1 MALQRC
7 ELRVLQLIEVLGLS
21 PRDIALLPYLASLHR
36 LTLIA
41 AREDAWLGLA
51 PLRPLARVQELRH
64 LDWVV
69 SDKALSGRHS
79 KAPELQALAHYPKL
93 HVLTVHTLLG
103 RCEQL
108 HSVSNQ
114 LKAGCAVRLMTPAF
128 CEHATKKSG
137 FGIGKLLGVASCL
150 LPGTVPVM

>member
-1 MALQRC
+1 M
-7 ELRVLQLIEVLGLS
+7 LQLIEVAGLS
-21 PRDIALLPYLASLHR
+21 PRDIALLPYLATLHR

-51 PLRPLARVQELRH
+51 PLRLFARLPELRH

-69 SDKALSGRHS
+69 SDKALSGRHG
-79 KAPELQALAHYPKL
+79 KGPELQALALYPKL
-93 HVLTVHTLLG
+93 TVLTVHTLLG

-108 HSVSNQ
+108 HAVSGQ

-128 CEHATKKSG
+128 CEHASKKSS
-137 FGIGKLLGVASCL
+137 FGIGRLLGAASCL
-150 LPGTVPVM
+150 LPGTVPVL